1 MKTFDEWVSISNETH
16 QNKYT
21 YKEIYKHDTNKYYYF
36 KIICKTH
43 GEFDK
48 RISNHV
54 NNRQGCPKCALEK
67 SSKIQANTTDYFINN
82 AKLIHGNKYDYSLVD
97 YKCNKTKVKIVCK
110 EHGIFEQLPNNHYK
124 QDCPVCSNRVKHTKE
139 QFVLNARKKHGD
151 KYCYENTVFI
161 DYATPVEI
169 LCKEHGSF
177 VQTPNDHRGGNGC
190 YKCCN
195 KIRTTA
201 DFIEK
206 ASLRHNNLYDYSK
219 VEYNLSRN
227 SIIIICKVHGEFLQ
241 KPNDHLNGCG
251 CQKCCNVSY
260 SKISIKWLEEIM
272 KRDNVFIQHAG
283 NQGEKKIV
291 CNGKQ
296 IRFDGYC
303 EETNTVY
310 EFYGDFWHGN
320 PNVYLPNEYNAVNK
334 KSFGELYNETQDR
347 ENIIRNNG
355 YNIITIWESEYGKK

>member
-1 MKTFDEWVSISNETH
+1 MKTFDEWKEIANTIHNNKYEYVEIIKCKRDYCFVITCETH
-16 QNKYT
+16 GNFTKKIQNHTLK
-21 YKEIYKHDTNKYYYF
+21 K
-36 KIICKTH
+36 
-43 GEFDK
+43 
-48 RISNHV
+48 
-54 NNRQGCPKCALEK
+54 QGCPLC
-67 SSKIQANTTDYFINN
+67 SKP
-82 AKLIHGNKYDYSLVD
+82 AKLTKEIFIERANKIHNNKYDYSLVD
-97 YKCNKTKVKIVCK
+97 YKDSRTNVKIICK
-110 EHGIFEQLPNNHYK
+110 EHGAFEQSPSNHYK
-124 QDCPVCSNRVKHTKE
+124 QNCPVCSNRVKHTKE
-139 QFVLNARKKHGD
+139 QFILNAQKIHGD
-151 KYCYENTVFI
+151 KYCYKNSLFV
-161 DYATPVEI
+161 DYYTQIEI
-169 LCKEHGSF
+169 MCKEHGNF
-177 VQTPNDHRGGNGC
+177 TQIPNDHRSGNGC

-201 DFIEK
+201 DFVEK
-206 ASLRHNNLYDYSK
+206 ANLRHNNLYDYSK
-219 VEYNLSRN
+219 VEYNLSRDK
-227 SIIIICKVHGEFLQ
+227 IIIICKIHGEFLQ